1 MSEYSVDEVRQQKN
15 RLKSGNYSK
24 ADLLHI
30 QRMLTAYA
38 DLLEQIQRAQQ
49 GVTDEVVEIAA
60 ERHMRVRGIGMHAPW
75 QTMTEETRIDYRAAM
90 RAALQ
95 SVAHLLPSGDR
106 EGLDQRVA
114 VRLAQYGAEYAYRHK
129 GWSIEALQDGCEEH
143 IDGWIKQSGATPYP
157 PAQAAQMDASEQASE
172 WFMREFGDLN
182 PATACLVWNFALA
195 LGNKLADAEKK
206 YGYTDGWRSRDW
218 MDECRAHLMQH
229 ITKVDPRDVAA
240 YCAFLW
246 HHGASTAPTAEPM
259 AQGELDVAKF
269 GHHPDPATDF
279 CVEVEALLGE
289 IENRRIGF
297 ENGTPNQAEL
307 DQRIE
312 RAMSF
317 RVGGDPHAVMAKQ
330 QLRAATTAEPV
341 PGGQV
346 LVRESMVR
354 HWQRELNAARQGD
367 NAQER
372 SAHVHAS
379 ITTTLAAAPSPG
391 EPS

>member
-1 MSEYSVDEVRQQKN
+1 MAETMTLPELHDAIAKAIADAQGHGMREKCERHADAVLAIVGPQLLANAASSPSSGGGGLEGEVPSIERIGWDKECDDVDRIIEKLGMTIEQARTEGGCLHLPRILN
-15 RLKSGNYSK
+15 
-24 ADLLHI
+24 HI
-30 QRMLTAYA
+30 QETLDALALATEFGGHMSDKY
-38 DLLEQIQRAQQ
+38 
-49 GVTDEVVEIAA
+49 VAA
-60 ERHMRVRGIGMHAPW
+60 IHA
-75 QTMTEETRIDYRAAM
+75 AN
-90 RAALQ
+90 
-95 SVAHLLPSGDR
+95 H
-106 EGLDQRVA
+106 
-114 VRLAQYGAEYAYRHK
+114 
-129 GWSIEALQDGCEEH
+129 
-143 IDGWIKQSGATPYP
+143 P
-157 PAQAAQMDASEQASE
+157 PAQAAQAVPE
-172 WFMREFGDLN
+172 WLIKGLRLIAG
-182 PATACLVWNFALA
+182 
-195 LGNKLADAEKK
+195 
-206 YGYTDGWRSRDW
+206 TDGAEVGS
-218 MDECRAHLMQH
+218 
-229 ITKVDPRDVAA
+229 PRGKAA
-240 YCAFLW
+240 ELLARLS
-246 HHGASTAPTAEPM
+246 ATAEPV
-259 AQGELDVAKF
+259 AQGESDVAKF